1 MVTKL
6 TLSNGEWIDV
16 KDRQTVRD
24 EKEIYSYSNEG
35 ISLDANRYNIIK
47 HRIATAAIRIKNWS
61 LTNEDGK
68 VIPWP
73 AGKSFKERVDVIE
86 SLYEDQGDMVTE
98 AITAHLN
105 ALAAARA
112 DQKKETQAG
121 ETTSEPSSLS
131 AS

>member
-1 MVTKL
+1 MVTRL

-35 ISLDANRYNIIK
+35 ISGDANRYNIIK

-73 AGKSFKERVDVIE
+73 VGKSFKERVDVIE

-98 AITAHLN
+98 AITAHLT

-112 DQKKETQAG
+112 DQKKEIQAG
-121 ETTSEPSSLS
+121 ETNSEPSSLS